1 MKLKNLE
8 TMGHCGV
15 QVTLNLMD
23 QYELTHTVERYDELQ
38 KRLEAYRAYQALSY
52 HEQEEL
58 RKNKVERPVAPKID
72 ELEDITNL
80 VMIFLRKLCFNGGDK
95 ATMFEE
101 EPRINPETG
110 EVIR

>member
-52 HEQEEL
+52 HEQEEF
-58 RKNKVERPVAPKID
+58 RQNNERPVAPKID

-80 VMIFLRKLCFNGGDK
+80 VMIFLRKLCLNGSDK
-95 ATMFEE
+95 ATVFEE